1 MEKVKNLWKL
11 TFLPGKPLKMNE
23 ILKILLFQDPYMPG
37 IDLNLV
43 CVNMEQFLKI
53 DVVQPT
59 ANRNSMRKLVCYIV
73 CPGTLQFLLG

>member
-1 MEKVKNLWKL
+1 M
-11 TFLPGKPLKMNE
+11 PGKPLKMNE

-53 DVVQPT
+53 DVVQST
-59 ANRNSMRKLVCYIV
+59 ANGNHICNITKEMLEVEFTSS
-73 CPGTLQFLLG
+73 